1 MPLTQAPLS
10 FPTRLAAL
18 ALLAGCQSTGEP
30 AHPAAPAPAPPVAA
44 AAPAVHEH
52 SYPAGEAGRLLQLAR
67 ENNSTLGQARARVE
81 QARAELGQ
89 ADAALRP
96 RFSIDAALTA
106 ADSPSMYLM
115 KAIDSHSLQPN
126 TDFNHPGSF
135 QSTEAGLA
143 LRWNLWNGGRDQL
156 GREAAGAMVEAREAE
171 VDAVYDALA
180 RSVLA
185 AWIELGI
192 ARELQQA
199 DLGSVAALRS
209 SVESTT
215 RRVEAGSALRADQLS
230 LEVRLAEAEERAGA
244 ARLAAHLA
252 AASLRRLCGP
262 GAESSTGASEDA
274 TFDAP
279 PETLE
284 AAQAEALGARAD
296 LRALER
302 AIAGSEKQL
311 EAENRS
317 SRPTLDLEG
326 RVYAVALDIDPALDE
341 PNASLTLGLHWDL
354 TDGGARRARR
364 ESAGA
369 ALRELQE
376 RRRAQEESVLQEVE
390 NAWWQL
396 EHAHSRLA
404 LAEARLRAA
413 DETFTLVEAQLSE
426 GSATVSRFLE
436 AESDR
441 ASARATRAQAR
452 LGLIGSQAVLVT
464 ALGRWSP

>member
-1 MPLTQAPLS
+1 MHYA
-10 FPTRLAAL
+10 
-18 ALLAGCQSTGEP
+18 
-30 AHPAAPAPAPPVAA
+30 
-44 AAPAVHEH
+44 
-52 SYPAGEAGRLLQLAR
+52 PAGEAGRLLQLAR
-67 ENNSTLGQARARVE
+67 ENNSTLLQARSRVE

-96 RFSIDAALTA
+96 RFSVDAALTA
-106 ADSPSMYLM
+106 ADSPSLYLM
-115 KAIDSHSLQPN
+115 KAIDAHELQPN

-156 GREAAGAMVEAREAE
+156 RREAAGARVEAREAE
-171 VDAVYDALA
+171 VEAVYDGLA
-180 RSVLA
+180 RAVLA

-192 ARELQQA
+192 ARELEQA
-199 DLGSVAALRS
+199 DLSSVAALRA
-209 SVESTT
+209 SVEATT
-215 RRVEAGSALRADQLS
+215 RRVEAGAALRADQLS
-230 LEVRLAEAEERAGA
+230 LEVRLAEAQERAGA
-244 ARLAAHLA
+244 ARLAARLA

-262 GAESSTGASEDA
+262 GAEGSTGADENS

-279 PETLE
+279 PATLE
-284 AAQAEALGARAD
+284 AAREEALARRSD

-302 AIAGSEKQL
+302 DIAGAKKQL
-311 EAENRS
+311 EVENRS

-354 TDGGARRARR
+354 ADGGARRARR
-364 ESAGA
+364 DGARA

-376 RRRAQEESVLQEVE
+376 RSQAQEESALQEVE
-390 NAWWQL
+390 SAWWQL
-396 EHAHSRLA
+396 EHAQTRLA
-404 LAEARLRAA
+404 LAEAGLRAA
-413 DETFTLVEAQLSE
+413 EETFTLVEAEQRA

-436 AESDR
+436 AEADR
-441 ASARATRAQAR
+441 ATARATRAQAR